1 MCSRIFSLLS
11 LCAAHEGCS
20 GSFSDSFFYG
30 SHPNHDPTVSFTT
43 FGFLGA
49 LGALSALSFLS
60 FLGASCSG
68 SPFIRSSHHQ
78 QTKDLPRIFSGSS
91 IPMIAFRAASFRL
104 LVDAE
109 PMRLALLSDVKNW
122 EDLFSASRMMRYSA
136 ARRCFRVISSNFSGR
151 FLSSFR
157 TSFDDD

>member
-1 MCSRIFSLLS
+1 MLRKLLRFLLLRITSKPRSHRLLHN
-11 LCAAHEGCS
+11 LR
-20 GSFSDSFFYG
+20 F
-30 SHPNHDPTVSFTT
+30 PRR
-43 FGFLGA
+43 LGR
-49 LGALSALSFLS
+49 LGRLELLEL
-60 FLGASCSG
+60 LGASCSG

>member
-30 SHPNHDPTVSFTT
+30 SHPNHDPNVSFTT

-49 LGALSALSFLS
+49 
-60 FLGASCSG
+60 LGASCSG